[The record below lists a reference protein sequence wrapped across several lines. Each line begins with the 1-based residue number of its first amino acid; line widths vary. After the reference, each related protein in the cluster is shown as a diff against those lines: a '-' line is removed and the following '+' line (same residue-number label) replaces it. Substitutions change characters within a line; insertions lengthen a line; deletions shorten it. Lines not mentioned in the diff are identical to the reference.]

1 MKAPFFGQAFVHL
14 PRTLSGV
21 DDAEHLL
28 RLRQPPRQLLGRENA
43 FSLKRNPAKII
54 EQPIRIG
61 RDFTLNERRRKLLE

>member
-1 MKAPFFGQAFVHL
+1 MKAPFLRQTFIHLLRAF
-14 PRTLSGV
+14 PRV

-28 RLRQPPRQLLGRENA
+28 HLRQPPRQLLGRENA
-43 FSLKRNPAKII
+43 LSLKRNPAKII

>member
-1 MKAPFFGQAFVHL
+1 MEASFLGQAFVYL
-14 PRTLSGV
+14 LRAFPRV

-61 RDFTLNERRRKLLE
+61 RDFTLNERRRKLPE